1 MTSRTRQPHPFTPTS
16 RLNFAK
22 PLESNDTAID
32 PGLLGRPKRQR
43 STLIATLERPQD
55 ARLSA
60 GPINLPRHRLAERAR
75 GIDAARAWGA
85 NSLRK
90 VERERG
96 RETVAVWARDRMP
109 ENERERGDGAVRSTQ
124 REFER
129 WRGEES
135 IRMWGDGKRED
146 EMRDRVRT
154 MAEWEGR
161 NGEEV
166 EMPRMMNGDRMV
178 DVGDRAVEDDGRV
191 VLWKGESAR
200 EV

>member
-43 STLIATLERPQD
+43 STLVTTLERPQD

-75 GIDAARAWGA
+75 GIDAARAWGE
-85 NSLRK
+85 NNLRK

-96 RETVAVWARDRMP
+96 RDSAAGWARDRMP
-109 ENERERGDGAVRSTQ
+109 ENERGRGGNAARSTQ

-135 IRMWGDGKRED
+135 IRIWGDGKRED
-146 EMRDRVRT
+146 ERRERVRT
-154 MAEWEGR
+154 VAEWEGS
-161 NGEEV
+161 NGEAAR
-166 EMPRMMNGDRMV
+166 MPRMRNGDRMV
-178 DVGDRAVEDDGRV
+178 GVGDRAVEDDGRV